1 MDHHRNRRKK
11 EPNLAFID
19 EETPPVENRISSRD
33 DGKDSGN
40 DEKMDVSSA
49 FASRPVSADDCGD
62 DDELDVDSSPL
73 WQQAEDQGWE
83 LTWPIWHMLP
93 RHERKELA
101 LKHGYNTIG
110 EFEEYMS
117 LQQAEQQ
124 SQRQQQPYP
133 NRSIYA
139 PRGITSPAIA
149 VSSSKEKSESTA
161 QVGGLKAG
169 DDDSEDEEEEAH
181 VDEIKANR
189 LLMQRKSS
197 SMSTSSDSADDEVA
211 DETVD
216 ANDDAGLSMEE
227 LLALGGQILMLPEEL
242 LQQIF
247 DWLPVDAYG
256 ILALVSPHWKH
267 LTRTESVYQ
276 RLCERLYLN
285 QSKKRQLHVHKF
297 GNSYRNM
304 LLHRPRVRAAGGCYV
319 LKYNKVKRIQR
330 DMWTEVCFVC
340 RICTCAVAA
349 TFLFRAM

>member
-1 MDHHRNRRKK
+1 MERRNNRQKK
-11 EPNLAFID
+11 GPELAFID
-19 EETPPVENRISSRD
+19 EEAPVKESGTFSRGD
-33 DGKDSGN
+33 AFAADNGKKMSGL
-40 DEKMDVSSA
+40 SA
-49 FASRPVSADDCGD
+49 FASAAAASNDNFD
-62 DDELDVDSSPL
+62 DDDDDLDVDSSPL
-73 WQQAEDQGWE
+73 WQQAADQGWE

-124 SQRQQQPYP
+124 SQQQQPYS
-133 NRSIYA
+133 NSLIYPS
-139 PRGITSPAIA
+139 PRT
-149 VSSSKEKSESTA
+149 KSEASTA
-161 QVGGLKAG
+161 AVTDKVQFAGKLGRLKEGKDGDGDEDDEQVLDAKG
-169 DDDSEDEEEEAH
+169 SR
-181 VDEIKANR
+181 VS
-189 LLMQRKSS
+189 MQRKLSTVSTCSS
-197 SMSTSSDSADDEVA
+197 IGGSDEEGVGETADSNADDA
-211 DETVD
+211 
-216 ANDDAGLSMEE
+216 LSMEQ

-242 LQQIF
+242 LQRIF

-267 LTRTESVYQ
+267 LTRAETVYQ

-319 LKYNKVKRIQR
+319 LKYTKVKRIQR
-330 DMWTEVCFVC
+330 DMWTEVCTI
-340 RICTCAVAA
+340 R
-349 TFLFRAM
+349 

>member
-19 EETPPVENRISSRD
+19 EETPPVENRTSSRD

-40 DEKMDVSSA
+40 DEKLDVSSA

-124 SQRQQQPYP
+124 SQQQPYP
-133 NRSIYA
+133 SRSIYVSPGPA
-139 PRGITSPAIA
+139 PQAIA
-149 VSSSKEKSESTA
+149 VASAKEASESTPT
-161 QVGGLKAG
+161 VGGLKVG
-169 DDDSEDEEEEAH
+169 DNDSEDEEEEEL
-181 VDEIKANR
+181 VDEIKATR

-197 SMSTSSDSADDEVA
+197 SMSTSSDIAGDEVA
-211 DETVD
+211 DET
-216 ANDDAGLSMEE
+216 NNDAGLSMEE

-340 RICTCAVAA
+340 RTCTCAVTA